1 MPIRSAIACAFFVP
15 KLRDHFPA
23 FHSNLF
29 FFKEKKQRISSA
41 IRAKNNRMKTILF
54 IIQKEFK
61 QIFRDKS
68 MLQLIFILPI
78 LQLLILSN
86 AATFDVKNIS
96 ITFVDNDQSRDS
108 RDLINAFKASSYFKV
123 TEPFY
128 SEKEAVEEMQKG
140 KTDIIVT
147 IPIHFNRYLRKEQKA
162 SVSVSINA
170 IDAAT
175 AGVENVYVT
184 QILNTYNQ
192 NIQMQSKYFSENK
205 EVTQNIMVIPSFWYN
220 NTLNYKT
227 FMVPGILVLL
237 VTMLTLFLSS
247 MNIVREKELG
257 TLEQINVTPI
267 KKYQFI
273 IGKLFPF
280 WILGLVILTVGLL
293 IAKLVFNVPM
303 LGSIFLV
310 YGFTSVYLLLILG
323 FGLYISNHT
332 ETQQQAM
339 FIAWFFMVIFILM
352 SGLFTPIESMPKWA
366 QNLTLLNPIRY
377 FVEFIRM
384 VLLKGSG
391 ISEVLPNLLIVSG
404 FAVFVNGMAVW
415 SYKKSN

>member
-1 MPIRSAIACAFFVP
+1 
-15 KLRDHFPA
+15 
-23 FHSNLF
+23 
-29 FFKEKKQRISSA
+29 
-41 IRAKNNRMKTILF
+41 MKTILF

-86 AATFDVKNIS
+86 AATFDVKNIA
-96 ITFVDNDQSRDS
+96 ITFVDNDQSRES
-108 RDLINAFKASSYFKV
+108 RDLINAFKASTYFKV
-123 TEPFY
+123 TEPYF
-128 SEKEAVEEMQKG
+128 SEKEAIQEMQKG
-140 KTDIIVT
+140 KTDIIVN
-147 IPIHFNRYLRKEQKA
+147 IPIHFNRDLQKDQKT
-162 SVSVSINA
+162 SISVSINA

-184 QILNTYNQ
+184 QIINTYNQ
-192 NIQMQSKYFSENK
+192 NIQMQSNYFSGNK
-205 EVTQNIMVIPSFWYN
+205 EIPQNIIAIPSFWYN
-220 NTLNYKT
+220 KTLNYKT

-273 IGKLFPF
+273 VGKLFPF
-280 WILGLVILTVGLL
+280 WVLGLVILTVGLL
-293 IAKLVFNVPM
+293 IAKVVFNVPM
-303 LGSIFLV
+303 LGNIFLV

-339 FIAWFFMVIFILM
+339 FIAWFFTVIFILM
-352 SGLFTPIESMPKWA
+352 SGLFTPIESMPTWA
-366 QNLTLLNPIRY
+366 QNVTYFNPIRY
-377 FVEFIRM
+377 FVEVIRM
-384 VLLKGSG
+384 VMLKGA
-391 ISEVLPNLLIVSG
+391 G
-404 FAVFVNGMAVW
+404 FNEIKEQMSIIAIYAFVINGFAVW
-415 SYKKSN
+415 SYRKTN